1 MSSRTQLYP
10 RIPHPALLLLLLAAA
25 AAPFVADA
33 QPAASDGGGGGACAD
48 PAVDGA
54 CHNVP
59 KALRLKLIAIP
70 TILVASVIG
79 VCLPLLSRSVPAL
92 RPDRDLFVIVKAF
105 ASGVILATGYMHVL
119 PDSFNNLTSPCLPK
133 KPWAE
138 FSFTAFVAML
148 AALFTLMVDSLMLT
162 FYNRKRSG
170 GGGGGNASGRRA
182 GAAVTDHESPA
193 HGHWHGHGHGGHG
206 HGHGD
211 IVAAESAAVGKPE
224 EEEEASKMQLRRNRV
239 VVQVL
244 EMGII
249 VHSVVI
255 GLGMGA
261 SQSVCTIRPLVEAM
275 CFHQLFEGMGLGGC
289 ILQAE
294 YGLKMKSGLVFFST
308 TTPFGIALG
317 LALTKV
323 YRENSPTA
331 LIVVGILNAASA
343 GLLHYMALVELLAA
357 DFMGPKLQGS
367 VRLQLLSFAAV
378 LLGAGG
384 MSVMAKWA

>member
-1 MSSRTQLYP
+1 MSPRTQLS
-10 RIPHPALLLLLLAAA
+10 LLPLATLLLLAASPFLA
-25 AAPFVADA
+25 YAQQAAPAADV
-33 QPAASDGGGGGACAD
+33 CAD

-70 TILVASVIG
+70 TILVSSVIG
-79 VCLPLLSRSVPAL
+79 VCLPLFSRSVPAL
-92 RPDRDLFVIVKAF
+92 RPDRDLFVVVKAF

-119 PDSFNNLTSPCLPK
+119 PDSFANLSSPCLPK

-138 FSFTAFVAML
+138 FPFTAFVAML
-148 AALFTLMVDSLMLT
+148 AAVFTLMVDSLMLT
-162 FYNRKRSG
+162 FYNRSSKGR
-170 GGGGGNASGRRA
+170 NTSGRRA
-182 GAAVTDHESPA
+182 GGAVADHESPPA
-193 HGHWHGHGHGGHG
+193 HGHWHSHG
-206 HGHGD
+206 HGHGE
-211 IVAAESAAVGKPE
+211 IATAAESAVVAGGKPD
-224 EEEEASKMQLRRNRV
+224 EEEAGKVQLRRNRV

-244 EMGII
+244 EMGIV

-261 SQSVCTIRPLVEAM
+261 SQSVCTIRPLVAAM

-294 YGLKMKSGLVFFST
+294 YGARMKSVLVFFFST

-317 LALTKV
+317 LALSKV
-323 YRENSPTA
+323 YKENSPTA
-331 LIVVGILNAASA
+331 LIVVGLLNAASA

-367 VRLQLLSFAAV
+367 VRLQLLSFLAV

>member
-1 MSSRTQLYP
+1 MSSRTQL
-10 RIPHPALLLLLLAAA
+10 HALAPVAVLVLLAAA
-25 AAPFVADA
+25 APLLAGA
-33 QPAASDGGGGGACAD
+33 QPASPDPAADACAN
-48 PAVDGA
+48 PSADGA

-70 TILVASVIG
+70 TILVSSVIG
-79 VCLPLLSRSVPAL
+79 VCLPLFSRYVPAL
-92 RPDRDLFVIVKAF
+92 RPDRNLFVIVKAF

-133 KPWAE
+133 KPWGD

-170 GGGGGNASGRRA
+170 NTSGRRA
-182 GAAVTDHESPA
+182 GAAVADHESPA
-193 HGHWHGHGHGGHG
+193 HGHWHGHG
-206 HGHGD
+206 D
-211 IVAAESAAVGKPE
+211 IVAAESAAVAKPE
-224 EEEEASKMQLRRNRV
+224 DDDEASKVQLRRNRV

-261 SQSVCTIRPLVEAM
+261 SQSVCTIRPLVAAM

-294 YGLKMKSGLVFFST
+294 YGARMKAGLVFFFST

-331 LIVVGILNAASA
+331 LVVVGLLNAASA

-357 DFMGPKLQGS
+357 DFMGPRLQGS

-384 MSVMAKWA
+384 MSIMAKWA

>member
-1 MSSRTQLYP
+1 MSPRTQL
-10 RIPHPALLLLLLAAA
+10 ALLPLATLLLLAAS
-25 AAPFVADA
+25 PFLAYAQQTALTDPVATDA
-33 QPAASDGGGGGACAD
+33 SCTN

-79 VCLPLLSRSVPAL
+79 VCLPLFSRAVPAL
-92 RPDRDLFVIVKAF
+92 RPDRNLFVVVKAF

-119 PDSFNNLTSPCLPK
+119 PDSFNNLSSPCLPK
-133 KPWAE
+133 KPWGDFA
-138 FSFTAFVAML
+138 FTAFVAML
-148 AALFTLMVDSLMLT
+148 AAVFTLMVDSLMLT
-162 FYNRKRSG
+162 FYNRSSKR
-170 GGGGGNASGRRA
+170 GNTSGRRA
-182 GAAVTDHESPA
+182 GAAAVADHESPA
-193 HGHWHGHGHGGHG
+193 HGHWHSHG

-211 IVAAESAAVGKPE
+211 IVAAESAVVAKPE
-224 EEEEASKMQLRRNRV
+224 DNEASKVQLRRNRV

-244 EMGII
+244 EMGIV

-261 SQSVCTIRPLVEAM
+261 SQSVCTIRPLVAAM

-294 YGLKMKSGLVFFST
+294 YGMKMKSALVFFFST

-323 YRENSPTA
+323 YKENSPTA
-331 LIVVGILNAASA
+331 LIVVGLLNAASA

-367 VRLQLLSFAAV
+367 VRLQLVSFLAV

>member
-1 MSSRTQLYP
+1 MSSRTQLQACHVP
-10 RIPHPALLLLLLAAA
+10 LAVLVLLAAA
-25 AAPFVADA
+25 AAPLLAGA
-33 QPAASDGGGGGACAD
+33 QPASPDPAAADDACAD
-48 PAVDGA
+48 PNVDGA
-54 CHNVP
+54 CHNVR

-70 TILVASVIG
+70 TILVSSVIG
-79 VCLPLLSRSVPAL
+79 VCLPLFSRSVPAL
-92 RPDRDLFVIVKAF
+92 RPDRNLFVIVKAF

-133 KPWAE
+133 KPWGD

-170 GGGGGNASGRRA
+170 NTSGRRA
-182 GAAVTDHESPA
+182 GAAVADHESPA
-193 HGHWHGHGHGGHG
+193 HGHGHGHGHWHGHG

-211 IVAAESAAVGKPE
+211 IVAAESAAVAKLE
-224 EEEEASKMQLRRNRV
+224 DEDEASKVQLRRNRV

-261 SQSVCTIRPLVEAM
+261 SQSVCTIRPLVAAM

-294 YGLKMKSGLVFFST
+294 YGLRMRAGLVFFFST

-317 LALTKV
+317 LALTRV

-331 LIVVGILNAASA
+331 LVVVGLLNAASA

-357 DFMGPKLQGS
+357 DFMGPRLQGS

>member
-1 MSSRTQLYP
+1 MSSRTQLHP
-10 RIPHPALLLLLLAAA
+10 RLLLTVLLLLLLAA

-33 QPAASDGGGGGACAD
+33 QPAAPAADGTCAD

-70 TILVASVIG
+70 TILAASVIG
-79 VCLPLLSRSVPAL
+79 VCLPLFSRSVPAL
-92 RPDRDLFVIVKAF
+92 RPDRNLFVIVKAF

-119 PDSFNNLTSPCLPK
+119 PDSFNNLTSPCLPR

-148 AALFTLMVDSLMLT
+148 AAVFTLMVDSLMLT
-162 FYNRKRSG
+162 VYNRKRSG
-170 GGGGGNASGRRA
+170 GGSTSGHRA
-182 GAAVTDHESPA
+182 GAAVADHESPA
-193 HGHWHGHGHGGHG
+193 HGHWHGHG

-211 IVAAESAAVGKPE
+211 IVAAESAAVAKPE
-224 EEEEASKMQLRRNRV
+224 DDDEASKVQLRRNRV

-261 SQSVCTIRPLVEAM
+261 SQSVCTIRPLVAAM

-294 YGLKMKSGLVFFST
+294 YGPKMKSGLVFFFST

>member
-1 MSSRTQLYP
+1 MSSRTQL
-10 RIPHPALLLLLLAAA
+10 HALVPLAVLVLLAAT
-25 AAPFVADA
+25 PFLADA
-33 QPAASDGGGGGACAD
+33 QPAPASLDPAADACAD
-48 PAVDGA
+48 LSVDGA
-54 CHNVP
+54 CHNVR

-79 VCLPLLSRSVPAL
+79 VCLPLFSRSVPAL
-92 RPDRDLFVIVKAF
+92 QPDCNLFVIVKAF

-133 KPWAE
+133 KPWGD
-138 FSFTAFVAML
+138 FSFTTFVAML
-148 AALFTLMVDSLMLT
+148 AALFTLMVDSLMVD

-170 GGGGGNASGRRA
+170 NTSGRRA
-182 GAAVTDHESPA
+182 GAAVADHKSPA
-193 HGHWHGHGHGGHG
+193 HAGHWHGHG

-211 IVAAESAAVGKPE
+211 IVAAESAAVAKPE
-224 EEEEASKMQLRRNRV
+224 DDDETSKAQLRRNRV

-249 VHSVVI
+249 VHSVMI

-261 SQSVCTIRPLVEAM
+261 SQSVCTIRPLVAAM

-294 YGLKMKSGLVFFST
+294 YGLKMKAGLVFFFST

-317 LALTKV
+317 LALTRV

-331 LIVVGILNAASA
+331 LVVVGLLNAASA

-357 DFMGPKLQGS
+357 DFMGPRLPGS
-367 VRLQLLSFAAV
+367 LRLQLLSFAAV

>member
-1 MSSRTQLYP
+1 MSSRTQQ
-10 RIPHPALLLLLLAAA
+10 HALLHLAVLVLFAA
-25 AAPFVADA
+25 AAPFLANA
-33 QPAASDGGGGGACAD
+33 QPAAPDQTAAVCTD
-48 PAVDGA
+48 PAADGA

-70 TILVASVIG
+70 TILVSSVIG
-79 VCLPLLSRSVPAL
+79 VCLPLFSRSVPAL
-92 RPDRDLFVIVKAF
+92 RPDRNLFVIVKAF

-119 PDSFNNLTSPCLPK
+119 PDSFNNLTSPCLPP
-133 KPWAE
+133 KPWGD

-148 AALFTLMVDSLMLT
+148 AALSTLMVDSLMLT
-162 FYNRKRSG
+162 FYNRRAKQG
-170 GGGGGNASGRRA
+170 GASA
-182 GAAVTDHESPA
+182 SGAAVADHESPA
-193 HGHWHGHGHGGHG
+193 HGHWHGHGHG
-206 HGHGD
+206 HGD
-211 IVAAESAAVGKPE
+211 IVVAAENADVAKPDGD
-224 EEEEASKMQLRRNRV
+224 EASKVQLRRNRV

-244 EMGII
+244 EMGIV

-261 SQSVCTIRPLVEAM
+261 SQSVCTIRPLVAAM

-294 YGLKMKSGLVFFST
+294 YGARMNSALVFFFST

-331 LIVVGILNAASA
+331 LIVVGLLNAASA

-367 VRLQLLSFAAV
+367 VKLQLLSFLAV

>member
-1 MSSRTQLYP
+1 MSPRTQLHP
-10 RIPHPALLLLLLAAA
+10 RLPLAALLLLLAAA
-25 AAPFVADA
+25 ATAPFVADA
-33 QPAASDGGGGGACAD
+33 QPAAAAGDGGGCSD

-79 VCLPLLSRSVPAL
+79 VCLPLFSRSVPAL
-92 RPDRDLFVIVKAF
+92 RPDRNLFVIVKAF

-119 PDSFNNLTSPCLPK
+119 PDSFSNLTSPCLPK
-133 KPWAE
+133 KPWAD
-138 FSFTAFVAML
+138 FSFTTFVAML

-170 GGGGGNASGRRA
+170 GA
-182 GAAVTDHESPA
+182 AAVADHESPA
-193 HGHWHGHGHGGHG
+193 HGHWHGHGHG

-211 IVAAESAAVGKPE
+211 IVTAESAAVGKPE
-224 EEEEASKMQLRRNRV
+224 DEEASKVQLRRNRV

-261 SQSVCTIRPLVEAM
+261 SQSVCTIRPLVAAM

-294 YGLKMKSGLVFFST
+294 YGLKMKSGLVFFFST

-384 MSVMAKWA
+384 MSIMAKWA